1 MGNGAFAGS
10 GLYWRNS
17 PVLDPGWS
25 RDAPLA
31 LVVPSA
37 RATENTQTTQETLAE
52 DFYGGSIT
60 MVYVLCFAL
69 AGALIYFL
77 VLYVRAEDALDKAQR
92 KNQELCQIIETKE
105 REEQE
110 QLQQNLAI
118 AEQYAQD
125 LEEEKAELASGYS
138 IMATALEELQ
148 TRFEALTRHTDEHCR
163 QIQELASFRVSFRVM
178 QPLREEDYAGL
189 EEPCIDE
196 SDCPTLPL
204 PSVDWVADVEGLDTL

>member
-1 MGNGAFAGS
+1 MHDDSSLLIGF
-10 GLYWRNS
+10 LF
-17 PVLDPGWS
+17 L
-25 RDAPLA
+25 
-31 LVVPSA
+31 
-37 RATENTQTTQETLAE
+37 
-52 DFYGGSIT
+52 
-60 MVYVLCFAL
+60 
-69 AGALIYFL
+69 LIYTVAGTICFIL
-77 VLYVRAEDALDKAQR
+77 STIKR
-92 KNQELCQIIETKE
+92 KIKE
-105 REEQE
+105 RQ
-110 QLQQNLAI
+110 QLKENLAI

-163 QIQELASFRVSFRVM
+163 QIEQLATIRMSFRVM

-204 PSVDWVADVEGLDTL
+204 PDVAWIADVEGLDTL